1 MLFDY
6 KDNDE
11 GGSTLVWAQGN
22 VIELVKEK
30 SKNIWIVKVKWDDN
44 CVNPGEQ
51 SITNEELRRKNWNPD
66 TQVEGVWREDLRH
79 LIGNLHQQE
88 IRPRHNES
96 NNSVGSEDEQS
107 SSSEQSSNSEQ
118 SSESDND
125 DEESDTDS
133 DI

>member
-1 MLFDY
+1 M
-6 KDNDE
+6 
-11 GGSTLVWAQGN
+11 
-22 VIELVKEK
+22 
-30 SKNIWIVKVKWDDN
+30 KVKWDDN

-88 IRPRHNES
+88 IRPRNNES

-125 DEESDTDS
+125 DEESDSDS